1 MMEIIPK
8 NLTDNTVRVPGSKS
22 YTHRVC
28 MAAALSNG
36 PCRVLGSLDSDDT
49 RLTLSALE
57 SMGIAVGRE
66 PGAIF
71 ISGKNGR
78 FDPCDHPIH
87 LGNSGTSMRLLS
99 GLAALGI
106 GDYVLTGSDRMQ
118 ERPINDLLSAL
129 QELGVSAVSVN
140 NTGCPPVCITGG
152 TITGTRTHIN
162 CSTSS
167 QYLSAL
173 LLIAPC
179 SPGGMDIEVTG
190 GPVSKPYID
199 MTLDIMDRF
208 GITFARNG
216 YTGFHVPGAQTY
228 QSGEYI
234 VEPDASQAGYFWAA
248 AAVTGSRV
256 KVLGITKASRQGD
269 VRFAEVLA
277 AMGCKV
283 EYHEDGI
290 AVIGGPL
297 SAVTVDMADMPDL
310 VPTLAVIA
318 AFADGATVIEN
329 VAHLRAKESDRL
341 EAVKNELCKMGI
353 DARTTDSGISVTGGP
368 MHGARIKTYDDH
380 RIAMCFSVAGL
391 KVPGVMIENEGCVA
405 KSFPGFFN
413 VINALT

>member
-1 MMEIIPK
+1 MMEIIPRK
-8 NLTDNTVRVPGSKS
+8 LTDNTVRVPGSKS

-36 PCRVLGSLDSDDT
+36 PCRILGSLDSDDT

-57 SMGIAVGRE
+57 SMGV
-66 PGAIF
+66 AISRDPES
-71 ISGKNGR
+71 IQIIGKNGG
-78 FDPCDHPIH
+78 FAPYDHPIH

-118 ERPINDLLSAL
+118 ERPINELLSAL
-129 QELGVSAVSVN
+129 RELGVSAVSVN
-140 NTGCPPVCITGG
+140 NTGCPPVRIRGG
-152 TITGTRTHIN
+152 TITGTQTRIN
-162 CSTSS
+162 CGTSS

-179 SPGGMDIEVTG
+179 TAGGMDIEVTG

-208 GITFARNG
+208 GITFSRNG
-216 YTGFHVPGAQTY
+216 YIGFHVPGAQTY
-228 QSGEYI
+228 RSGEYI
-234 VEPDASQAGYFWAA
+234 VEPDASQAGYLWAA

-297 SAVTVDMADMPDL
+297 SAVTIDMADMPDL

-353 DARTTDSGISVTGGP
+353 EARTTDSGISVTGGP

-391 KVPGVMIENEGCVA
+391 KVPDVIIENEGCVA
-405 KSFPGFFN
+405 KSFPDFYN
-413 VINALT
+413 VLNTLT

>member
-1 MMEIIPK
+1 MMEIIPRK
-8 NLTDNTVRVPGSKS
+8 LTDNTVRVPGSKS

-28 MAAALSNG
+28 MAAALSDG

-49 RLTLSALE
+49 GLTLSALE
-57 SMGIAVGRE
+57 SMGIAISRE
-66 PGAIF
+66 PEALLI
-71 ISGKNGR
+71 IGKNGT
-78 FDPCDHPIH
+78 FAPCDHPIN

-99 GLAALGI
+99 GLAALGS
-106 GDYVLTGSDRMQ
+106 GDYILTGSERMQ
-118 ERPINDLLSAL
+118 ERPINDLLAAL
-129 QELGVSAVSVN
+129 QDLGISAMSIN
-140 NTGCPPVCITGG
+140 NTGCPPVRISGG
-152 TITGTRTHIN
+152 TITGTRTRIN

-173 LLIAPC
+173 LLMAPC
-179 SPGGMDIEVTG
+179 TTGGMDIEVTG

-216 YTGFHVPGAQTY
+216 YIGFHVPGAQTY
-228 QSGEYI
+228 RSGEYI

-248 AAVTGSRV
+248 AAVTGTRV

-269 VRFAEVLA
+269 ARFAEVLA

-318 AFADGATVIEN
+318 AFAQGITVIEN

-353 DARTTDSGISVTGGP
+353 EARTTDSGISITGGP

-391 KVPGVMIENEGCVA
+391 KVPGVMIEDEICVA
-405 KSFPGFFN
+405 KSFPEFFN
-413 VINALT
+413 VLNTLA